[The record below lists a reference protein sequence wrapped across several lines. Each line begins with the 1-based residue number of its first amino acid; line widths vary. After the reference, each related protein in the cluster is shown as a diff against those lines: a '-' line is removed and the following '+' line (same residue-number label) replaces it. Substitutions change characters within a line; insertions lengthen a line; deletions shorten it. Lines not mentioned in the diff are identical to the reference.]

1 MNFITD
7 NLWLILFV
15 VWGLPLSIYRSKF
28 RKLVYQ
34 TDNWIIN
41 IKPVFM
47 KELKGLFG
55 NIFPDNVAYR
65 KFRNFYRFYL
75 GIYFLLF
82 FLYFNL
88 AADSQTKN
96 SKHMNSTEVGSL
108 VPSFS
113 LKDQN
118 GQVFNIDSVKGKHNL
133 VIYFYP
139 KDDSPGCTKEACSFR
154 DQFEVFKKEDAIII
168 GISGQ
173 SVKSHLEFA
182 KKHRLNYTLLSDD
195 GNKVRKSFGVP
206 TSFLGLLPGRVT
218 YIVDKKGKV
227 VFVFNSQLNAEKH
240 IEEALRILKGL
251 K

>member
-1 MNFITD
+1 MNFIYK
-7 NLWLILFV
+7 NIWLILFV
-15 VWGLPLSIYRSKF
+15 AWGLPLSYYRSKF

-34 TDNWIIN
+34 TNKWIIN

-55 NIFPDNVAYR
+55 NIFPDNMQYR

-88 AADSQTKN
+88 NASSQTLKSEN
-96 SKHMNSTEVGSL
+96 MEAIKVGST
-108 VPSFS
+108 VPAFS

-118 GQVFNIDSVKGKHNL
+118 GKEFDINSVKGKHNL

-139 KDDSPGCTKEACSFR
+139 KDETPGCTKEACSFR
-154 DQFEVFKKEDAIII
+154 DQFDVFKSQDAVII

-173 SVKSHLEFA
+173 SVASHLEFA
-182 KKHRLNYTLLSDD
+182 TKYHLNFTLLSDE
-195 GNKVRKSFGVP
+195 GNVVRKLFGVP
-206 TSFLGLLPGRVT
+206 TTLGMPGRVT
-218 YIVDKKGKV
+218 YIVNKEGKV

-240 IEEALRILKGL
+240 IDEALRILKEM